1 MSDIAEYLRV
11 MASVQKQCN
20 QGYSSCDFILKHGR
34 KFSTGPRSFPRWGKL
49 KECFKNALE
58 AATLHGFV
66 YCEGYASGVIPVLHA
81 WCVDPKTG
89 LVVDPTWENGTE
101 YFGVPFQ
108 HSYVLDFV
116 DRHQVYDSLIEN
128 YRDKWPLIV
137 GTADLSQ
144 VLNLELN
151 SIYA

>member
-1 MSDIAEYLRV
+1 
-11 MASVQKQCN
+11 
-20 QGYSSCDFILKHGR
+20 
-34 KFSTGPRSFPRWGKL
+34 
-49 KECFKNALE
+49 
-58 AATLHGFV
+58 
-66 YCEGYASGVIPVLHA
+66 
-81 WCVDPKTG
+81 VDPKTG

-128 YRDKWPLIV
+128 YRDKWPLII

-151 SIYA
+151 PIYA